1 MMSASD
7 DAFPIL
13 NPDTP
18 LAFLPP
24 VAATQTTATRYVVAI
39 MVGVCEFSCYSIA

>member
-1 MMSASD
+1 MSNITA
-7 DAFPIL
+7 PIL

-24 VAATQTTATRYVVAI
+24 DIARQLEIYRYVVVA
-39 MVGVCEFSCYSIA
+39 MLGVCVPLILL

>member
-1 MMSASD
+1 MSD
-7 DAFPIL
+7 PTAFPIL

-24 VAATQTTATRYVVAI
+24 
-39 MVGVCEFSCYSIA
+39 SIAFQLEVSRYIYTASLGVS

>member
-1 MMSASD
+1 MA
-7 DAFPIL
+7 PLNEIL

-24 VAATQTTATRYVVAI
+24 DVAFEVQIGGYVLAGTL
-39 MVGVCEFSCYSIA
+39 GVMLA